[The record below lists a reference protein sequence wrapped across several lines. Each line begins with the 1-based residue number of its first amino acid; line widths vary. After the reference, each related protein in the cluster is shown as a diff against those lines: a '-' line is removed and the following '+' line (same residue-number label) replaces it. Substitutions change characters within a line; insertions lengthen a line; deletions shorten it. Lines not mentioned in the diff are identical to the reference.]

1 MPIITQSTTRLL
13 SVLVSMFM
21 VVTVAL
27 AEPAVPQQ
35 GIAEFARCSRQC
47 VAENTQCREKLEKKC
62 TSTDSNCF
70 EACDV
75 AYPACMA
82 KCPRPGSSAGP

>member
-13 SVLVSMFM
+13 FLLASVFVG
-21 VVTVAL
+21 VNL
-27 AEPAVPQQ
+27 AQAEAAAPQQ
-35 GIAEFARCSRQC
+35 GIAEFAKCSRQC
-47 VAENTQCREKLEKKC
+47 VTENTQCREKLEKKC
-62 TSTDSNCF
+62 TSADSNCF

-82 KCPRPGSSAGP
+82 KCPRPGS